1 VPKFV
6 KRSISYG
13 DNQKIV
19 DLNQRILQY
28 VALSTTGWAHYAAFE
43 KKIQP
48 MTIKPKETGST
59 YTMTLSFFVISPG
72 FNIDDIC

>member
-1 VPKFV
+1 MQVLTARTTPVGFRPSLAQSVPKFV

-43 KKIQP
+43 KKF
-48 MTIKPKETGST
+48 S
-59 YTMTLSFFVISPG
+59 L
-72 FNIDDIC
+72 